1 MGEDWTKDRLAWQAK
16 YGLQPPQACPG
27 QELTRA
33 TLSVYAPELIAR
45 KR

>member
-1 MGEDWTKDRLAWQAK
+1 MGKDWTQARLAWQAK
-16 YGLQPPQACPG
+16 YGLQPPSLPG
-27 QELTRA
+27 QEVTRA